1 MTITNGYVK
10 NWQDIYSWGKI
21 KAALARHPVVHSVD
35 TDFLA
40 TGTLNLQRARTQPS
54 VSAPSLK
61 S

>member
-1 MTITNGYVK
+1 MAMSKIGR
-10 NWQDIYSWGKI
+10 IYIPGGKI
-21 KAALARHPVVHSVD
+21 KAALARHPVVHSVV
-35 TDFLA
+35 TNLLV